1 MNPPDIAA
9 AMTAL
14 VQTPNVSVAWSVR
27 RADGRETEHQADAPM
42 EAGSAFKA
50 IVAAECCRQVER
62 GDHAWSDPLVI
73 RPGDRVPAS
82 SATDQWPDGATI
94 ALDEAV
100 RAMVTASD
108 NTATDLVIGRIG
120 HEAVVRLTGE
130 LGLRDMRVPASV
142 KELYAE
148 PEDEHIAA
156 FTTTMRD
163 LRTFYDIAFREE
175 LFLEPATHRRFLAFL
190 RGEDEEQGTPWP
202 NEVTC
207 YRKSGSLENEHLL
220 AQAIAGA
227 FTREGAVATWAFAIN
242 QRPSPLDGQ
251 PAMFDAISQSLGVA
265 LSSITGTF
273 GPEPSP

>member
-62 GDHAWSDPLVI
+62 GDL
-73 RPGDRVPAS
+73 
-82 SATDQWPDGATI
+82 DQGSHEGLDGATI